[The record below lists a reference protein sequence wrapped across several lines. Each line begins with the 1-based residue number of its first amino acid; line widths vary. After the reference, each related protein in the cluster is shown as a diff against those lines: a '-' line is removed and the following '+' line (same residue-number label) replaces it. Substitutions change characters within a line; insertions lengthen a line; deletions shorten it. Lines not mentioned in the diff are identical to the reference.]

1 MSLSHLHSEERDTK
15 VAHNLEKAW
24 RITDVV
30 TLNRADWRRL
40 SLGMERVAT
49 QQCFLVLA
57 ESDNLPTHTER
68 LSLYQA
74 AHAVLPLH
82 GDSLDALAR
91 LLIEA
96 GALQLEWA
104 DVLIES
110 LAQTPH
116 GTPHAA
122 AALSSLRQVLS
133 RTVQGP
139 SNSAERRRAY
149 TLATQM
155 ASMGYRTAWLA
166 DLAAALAP
174 RVPSQGHPGTTGRSQ
189 ISGKR
194 SHS

>member
-1 MSLSHLHSEERDTK
+1 MRLSHLHTEEREAK

-30 TLNRADWRRL
+30 ALNRADWRRL
-40 SLGMERVAT
+40 SLGMERVPT
-49 QQCFLVLA
+49 QRCFLALA

-82 GDSLDALAR
+82 GESLDALAR
-91 LLIEA
+91 LLIES

-139 SNSAERRRAY
+139 AKSAERRRAY

-155 ASMGYRTAWLA
+155 AGMGYRTAWVA
-166 DLAAALAP
+166 DLTAALAP
-174 RVPSQGHPGTTGRSQ
+174 RLPSQGHPDTVGRSK